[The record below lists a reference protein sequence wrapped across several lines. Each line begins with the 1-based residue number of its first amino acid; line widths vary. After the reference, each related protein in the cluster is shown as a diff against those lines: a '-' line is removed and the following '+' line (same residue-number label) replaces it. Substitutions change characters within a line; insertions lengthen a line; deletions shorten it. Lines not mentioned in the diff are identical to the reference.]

1 MDNFYDLQMN
11 IYKQYGL

>member
-1 MDNFYDLQMN
+1 LDNFYDLQMN